1 MRNITNSNTASD
13 KRVRVLVTGY
23 RGILGRALLA
33 ALPARGVETSGV
45 DVEELD
51 ITARDAVAAYI
62 GGLAPTVV
70 INAAAFTRVDEC
82 ESRPA
87 ECYAVNAGG
96 AENVARAAAAAGAR
110 VIQLSTDYVFDGA
123 TDRPYVEGDAPSPLN
138 VYGASKLEG
147 ERRVGAVCPDA
158 VIVRTAWLFGAGGP
172 NFIAKIIKR
181 ARAGD
186 ALRVVDDQR
195 GSPTF
200 AGHLAAALAELL
212 AVDFRGVVHV
222 AGAGVASWYDVAAE
236 VLRAEGYSAP
246 LMAIKTAELGAAAR
260 RPPYSALDCSLYA
273 RLTGKAM
280 PLWETGVAAY
290 AAALGEG
297 GVVAD

>member
-1 MRNITNSNTASD
+1 
-13 KRVRVLVTGY
+13 
-23 RGILGRALLA
+23 LLA

-51 ITARDAVAAYI
+51 ITARDAVGAYI
-62 GGLAPTVV
+62 GRLAPTVV

-96 AENVARAAAAAGAR
+96 AENVARAAKAAGAR

-147 ERRVGAVCPDA
+147 ERRVAAVSPDA

-172 NFIAKIIKR
+172 NFIAKIMTR
-181 ARAGD
+181 ARAGE
-186 ALRVVDDQR
+186 ALRVVNDQR

-200 AGHLAAALAELL
+200 AGHLAAALAELV
-212 AVDFRGVVHV
+212 AADFRGVVHV
-222 AGAGVASWYDVAAE
+222 AGVGVASWYDVAAE
-236 VLRAEGYSAP
+236 ALRAAGLPASLA
-246 LMAIKTAELGAAAR
+246 AITTAELGAAAR
-260 RPPYSALDCSLYA
+260 RPLYSALDCSLYA
-273 RLTGKAM
+273 RLTGKTL
-280 PLWETGVAAY
+280 PPWETGVAAY
-290 AAALGEG
+290 VAALGEG